1 METRAHAAY
10 DFANATPAARGA
22 AARLAVACTAKQPHP
37 LFSWFVS
44 VEEESV
50 TKSLVASET
59 CAREAEFVSDS
70 L

>member
-10 DFANATPAARGA
+10 DNAHAVPAARGA
-22 AARLAVACTAKQPHP
+22 AARLAVAQLNSPTHYF
-37 LFSWFVS
+37 LWFVS
-44 VEEESV
+44 VEEESG